1 MKLLKTSKIRGGGG
15 KLSASFQGGGAV
27 NGATLWRGAFVAALL
42 CVAAALPSVALS
54 ASLKFPYSSPIFRMG
69 TSFNDSA
76 STLTDTPKL
85 AFPEMTLDDIVEL
98 VGDGYVFGATQC
110 GTSWHRKSVFQAR
123 DVLVCR
129 NPATDAISMISVL
142 FMNVHDGHTKSV
154 AVELT
159 DGDGGVYAR
168 AGRAQYLYNKSN
180 PSFAFVEPDGNGGVI
195 YSCDTSNAGK
205 ASPGTI
211 ATYDGGGYGFC
222 SLTLLKLPKTSARSL
237 AFANAPGE
245 PVLTVD
251 DIRDY
256 DFSSRFCG
264 YSVNIAYIGSVAKGY
279 NPTVLE
285 TDNGRATRMSVDF
298 QIAEGQY
305 TKCVVVEFSNGE
317 DGVYAQAVK
326 ILYAGAPTLPLGS
339 SSASSGWTANTT
351 QPAEYYGVAATTTS
365 AYGVF
370 SLSAAPSDAPK
381 AYWNAAENKIAST
394 HRVMDVTT
402 QLPLLTGTW
411 VKMLDGTSLQEMVDD
426 GYEISAYM
434 CGGSVN
440 TKQRV
445 YAKGFQSFTPAGETS
460 ISNAICWFVI
470 LDDGHTKSATIEM
483 ETRADG
489 VYAKYGKGQYLYK
502 VRNLGFNFAWLDENG
517 NPVYDC
523 DQENKTATFDRGV
536 PTTWTGAGYGVAGL
550 KASRYMKKDESRLV
564 FRNPVGE
571 PVLTLDDIKDYYL
584 GCSFAAASISDND
597 CEGVGLYRAFE
608 YDGDSVRSMRVE
620 YQVYDGGWN
629 KCVIVNFTNGVDGVY
644 GYAAAAGHYG
654 NHSGVLGHNFVNASG
669 AFVDCPDGVATAY
682 DGANG
687 YGIYDLFAA
696 PMVTLER
703 DTDWSEIGGVVPL
716 GDAVVDLNGHN
727 LTLQGVS
734 GNKYTYSQIFNSAND
749 TVAEVR
755 FDVPAGTSFAN
766 ETVYIG
772 TSAAFRNDNIKV
784 VKKGGGTHVASL
796 KQAYKGGTEIAGGTL
811 KAGIAGSR
819 QPFGAASGVV
829 RVSAAGVLD
838 WNGNYDF
845 HGYPAFALDGG
856 VIRNTGVDLDH
867 KKVSMKG
874 AVLSADSRFD
884 ATANWGLVNSNW
896 AEVALNL
903 GGHTLDVSTYAGKI
917 MYFTNVRATGG
928 RIDAHGEGI
937 FEVRNDYDGA
947 GIGFVGPGVDLTAS
961 CELRLHGPMT
971 VSNYTAAAVADGAS
985 VGTNV
990 LNVCGT
996 FKPVTKF
1003 FRGCTMQ
1010 NGATMDFSE
1019 WPDSQPVASAY
1030 TCEGDKDITFADGA
1044 TVYVKLGSRKFAN
1057 GKVISWN
1064 EKPKNV
1070 GTVKFRSAPG
1080 EYKRTFTSKDD
1091 GLYMTSGGLM
1101 VLVR

>member
-1 MKLLKTSKIRGGGG
+1 MSFKLLKIGRTA
-15 KLSASFQGGGAV
+15 L
-27 NGATLWRGAFVAALL
+27 VAATV
-42 CVAAALPSVALS
+42 CVALAPSPSWATQLKMPY
-54 ASLKFPYSSPIFRMG
+54 ASPMYRMG
-69 TSFNDSA
+69 SSANDSA
-76 STLTDTPKL
+76 STLTTTPKL
-85 AFPEMTLDDIVEL
+85 AFPGMTLDDIVEL
-98 VGDGYVFGATQC
+98 VDDGYVFGATQC

-129 NPATDAISMISVL
+129 NPETDAITMISVL
-142 FMNVHDGHTKSV
+142 FVSVHDGHTKSV

-168 AGRAQYLYNKSN
+168 AGRAQYLSKKSD
-180 PSFAFVEPDGNGGVI
+180 PAFAFVVPDGNGGVI

-205 ASPGTI
+205 ASAGTI

-264 YSVNIAYIGSVAKGY
+264 YSVAISYIGSVAKGY

-285 TDNGRATRMSVDF
+285 TVNGRATRMSVDF

-317 DGVYAQAVK
+317 DGVYAHAVK
-326 ILYAGAPTLPLGS
+326 TLYAGASTLPLGS
-339 SSASSGWTANTT
+339 SSASSGWTVNTT

-370 SLSAAPSDAPK
+370 ALSAAPSDAPK
-381 AYWNAAENKIAST
+381 AYWNAVENKIAST
-394 HRVMDVTT
+394 HRVIDVTT

-460 ISNAICWFVI
+460 ISNAICWFAI

-536 PTTWTGAGYGVAGL
+536 PATWTGAGYGVAGL

-571 PVLTLDDIKDYYL
+571 PVLTLDDIKGYYL

-654 NHSGVLGHNFVNASG
+654 KGSGVLGHHFVNASG
-669 AFVDCPDGVATAY
+669 AFVDCPDAVATAY
-682 DGANG
+682 DGATG

-703 DTDWSEIGGVVPL
+703 DTDWSGIGGVVPL
-716 GDAVVDLNGHN
+716 GDAVVDLNGHS

-734 GNKYTYSQIFNSAND
+734 GNKYTYSQIFNSNNSVMSEVHFNVSGGL
-749 TVAEVR
+749 TFSNNSVR
-755 FDVPAGTSFAN
+755 FGTSNAFLNNNIEFVKEGNGTFVGA
-766 ETVYIG
+766 IG
-772 TSAAFRNDNIKV
+772 QPC
-784 VKKGGGTHVASL
+784 KGGMQFVA
-796 KQAYKGGTEIAGGTL
+796 GTL
-811 KAGIAGSR
+811 KAGVAGTSN
-819 QPFGAASGVV
+819 PFGATPQTFELDAGLVFDINGQWDFNAYTFVLNGGKLTNTGTDNTNVQGQFKTVTLTADSSFVLPHSCGMIGSSYVATTLDLAGHKLTVDVSSGKSFFLSNATISNGTIEL
-829 RVSAAGVLD
+829 RNDAGDGKLLT
-838 WNGNYDF
+838 GQ
-845 HGYPAFALDGG
+845 DGG
-856 VIRNTGVDLDH
+856 NASANGTNHAETVDFKVGCALWLYAPLSVRNYEALYD
-867 KKVSMKG
+867 
-874 AVLSADSRFD
+874 R
-884 ATANWGLVNSNW
+884 NSN
-896 AEVALNL
+896 N
-903 GGHTLDVSTYAGKI
+903 G
-917 MYFTNVRATGG
+917 RAAFN
-928 RIDAHGEGI
+928 IHG
-937 FEVRNDYDGA
+937 A
-947 GIGFVGPGVDLTAS
+947 
-961 CELRLHGPMT
+961 
-971 VSNYTAAAVADGAS
+971 
-985 VGTNV
+985 
-990 LNVCGT
+990 
-996 FKPVTKF
+996 FKPSAHDYF
-1003 FRGCTMQ
+1003 HGCTM
-1010 NGATMDFSE
+1010 MDGSTIDLSLRE
-1019 WPDSQPVASAY
+1019 SALPLVSAF
-1030 TCEGDKDITFADGA
+1030 TNTNSDRTLKFADGA
-1044 TVYVKLGSRKFAN
+1044 TVYMALGGKRFAG
-1057 GKVISWN
+1057 GKVISW
-1064 EKPKNV
+1064 EARPENV
-1070 GTVKFRSAPG
+1070 GTVKFRNAPG
-1080 EYKRTFTSKDD
+1080 ESKRTFTAKDD

>member
-1 MKLLKTSKIRGGGG
+1 MHSTIIKSMCG
-15 KLSASFQGGGAV
+15 KL
-27 NGATLWRGAFVAALL
+27 AALAAAI
-42 CVAAALPSVALS
+42 CVAAALPSVAHS
-54 ASLKFPYSSPIFRMG
+54 ASLKFPYVSPIFRMG

-76 STLTDTPKL
+76 STLTDTSKL
-85 AFPEMTLDDIVEL
+85 AFPEMTLDDVAAL
-98 VGDGYVFGATQC
+98 VDDGYVFGATQC
-110 GTSWHRKSVFQAR
+110 GTYWLDKSVFQAR

-142 FMNVHDGHTKSV
+142 FVNVHGVTKSL

-159 DGDGGVYAR
+159 DGAGGVYAR
-168 AGRAQYLYNKSN
+168 AGRAQFLENISD
-180 PSFAFVEPDGNGGVI
+180 PSFAFVVPDGNGGVI

-205 ASPGTI
+205 ASSGTI

-222 SLTLLKLPKTSARSL
+222 SLTLMKLPKTSARSL
-237 AFANAPGE
+237 VFANAPGE
-245 PVLTVD
+245 PVLTVE

-256 DFSSRFCG
+256 DFSSLFCG
-264 YSVNIAYIGSVAKGY
+264 YFVSIDCIGSVAKGY
-279 NPTVLE
+279 NATVLE

-298 QIAEGQY
+298 QIVDGY
-305 TKCVVVEFSNGE
+305 TKCVVVEFTNGD

-326 ILYAGAPTLPLGS
+326 TLYAGASTHPLGTP
-339 SSASSGWTANTT
+339 SASSGWTANAT
-351 QPAEYYGVAATTTS
+351 QPAEYYGVAAATTS

-370 SLSAAPSDAPK
+370 ALSVTPSNAPK

-394 HRVMDVTT
+394 HRVIDVTT

-434 CGGSVN
+434 CGGYVSA
-440 TKQRV
+440 KQRV

-460 ISNAICWFVI
+460 ISNALCWFAI
-470 LDDGHTKSATIEM
+470 CEGGYTKSAAIEM

-489 VYAKYGKGQYLYK
+489 VYAKYGKEQFLNK
-502 VRNLGFNFAWLDENG
+502 ENLDFKFAWLDENG

-523 DQENKTATFDRGV
+523 DQASKTAATFYQSV
-536 PTTWTGAGYGVAGL
+536 PPTTWTGDGYGVAGL

-564 FRNPVGE
+564 FKNPVGE
-571 PVLTLDDIKDYYL
+571 PVLTLDDIKGHYL
-584 GCSFAAASISDND
+584 GCSFAAQAISNDD
-597 CEGVGLYRAFE
+597 CEGVGLHRAFE
-608 YDGDSVRSMRVE
+608 YDGDSVWSMRVE

-629 KCVIVNFTNGVDGVY
+629 KCVIVTFTNGVDGVY

-654 NHSGVLGHNFVNASG
+654 KGSGVLGHNFVNASG

-682 DGANG
+682 DGADG

-696 PMVTLER
+696 PMVTLDR

-734 GNKYTYSQIFNSAND
+734 GNKYTYSKIFNSAND

-829 RVSAAGVLD
+829 RVSAGGVLD

-903 GGHTLDVSTYAGKI
+903 GGHTLDVATYAGKI

-1019 WPDSQPVASAY
+1019 WPDSQPVVSTY

-1044 TVYVKLGSRKFAN
+1044 TVYVKLGSRKFAG

-1091 GLYMTSGGLM
+1091 GLYMKCGGFM

>member
-1 MKLLKTSKIRGGGG
+1 M
-15 KLSASFQGGGAV
+15 
-27 NGATLWRGAFVAALL
+27 
-42 CVAAALPSVALS
+42 
-54 ASLKFPYSSPIFRMG
+54 
-69 TSFNDSA
+69 
-76 STLTDTPKL
+76 
-85 AFPEMTLDDIVEL
+85 
-98 VGDGYVFGATQC
+98 
-110 GTSWHRKSVFQAR
+110 
-123 DVLVCR
+123 
-129 NPATDAISMISVL
+129 
-142 FMNVHDGHTKSV
+142 
-154 AVELT
+154 ELT

-205 ASPGTI
+205 ASAGTI
-211 ATYDGGGYGFC
+211 AAYDGAGYGFC

-264 YSVNIAYIGSVAKGY
+264 YSVAISYIGSVAKGY

-285 TDNGRATRMSVDF
+285 TVNGRATRMSVDF
-298 QIAEGQY
+298 QIVEVQY
-305 TKCVVVEFSNGE
+305 TKCVVVEFTNGD

-326 ILYAGAPTLPLGS
+326 TLYAEVSTHPLGTP
-339 SSASSGWTANTT
+339 SASSGWTANTT
-351 QPAEYYGVAATTTS
+351 QPAEYYGVAAATTS

-370 SLSAAPSDAPK
+370 ALSAAPSNAPK

-394 HRVMDVTT
+394 HRVIDVTT

-434 CGGSVN
+434 CGGNVN

-460 ISNAICWFVI
+460 ISNALCWFAI
-470 LDDGHTKSATIEM
+470 YDGGHTKSAAIEM

-489 VYAKYGKGQYLYK
+489 VYAKYGRGQYI
-502 VRNLGFNFAWLDENG
+502 LGKNNVDFKFAWLDETG
-517 NPVYDC
+517 NAVYAC
-523 DQENKTATFDRGV
+523 DQADKTAGDSGLT
-536 PTTWTGAGYGVAGL
+536 PASWTAAGYGIAGL

-564 FRNPVGE
+564 FKNPAGE

-654 NHSGVLGHNFVNASG
+654 RFSGVLGHNFVNASG
-669 AFVDCPDGVATAY
+669 AFVDCPDAVATAY
-682 DGANG
+682 DGADG

-696 PMVTLER
+696 PMITLER

-734 GNKYTYSQIFNSAND
+734 GNKYTYSKIFNSANG

-766 ETVYIG
+766 ETVHIG
-772 TSAAFRNDNIKV
+772 TSAAFLNDNVKV
-784 VKKGGGTHVASL
+784 VKKGRGTHVASVV
-796 KQAYKGGTEIAGGTL
+796 QAYKGGTEIEQ
-811 KAGIAGSR
+811 GIFRIGDSMNNKTV
-819 QPFGAASGVV
+819 FGATSGAV
-829 RVSAAGVLD
+829 RVAGDGVLD
-838 WNGNYDF
+838 WNGCYDF
-845 HGYPAFALDGG
+845 HAYPAYVLDGG
-856 VIRNTGVDLDH
+856 TLKNAGADRNSASAMLKGVTL
-867 KKVSMKG
+867 V
-874 AVLSADSRFD
+874 ADSALD
-884 ATANWGLVNSNW
+884 ATKSWGLINSNW

-903 GGHTLDVSTYAGKI
+903 GGHTLDVATYAGKI

-937 FEVRNDYDGA
+937 FEVRNDQNGA

-996 FKPVTKF
+996 FKPVTKY

-1044 TVYVKLGSRKFAN
+1044 TVYVKLGSRKFAD